1 MADWKT
7 KILEVKDKAVVLA
20 EGANT
25 LDATAKANEIVSGKV
40 AYVKGVRIT
49 GTMQIYQGEVID

>member
-1 MADWKT
+1 MSDWET
-7 KILEVKDKAVVLA
+7 KLKEIKNKVVILR

-25 LDATAKANEIVSGKV
+25 LDATAKSSDIVSGKV